1 MALTIPVWQE
11 WRYRGSKALSPVQ
24 TASAPRKEARLDD
37 WVAKA
42 ACRREAPMT
51 ASALGPA
58 AKPGD
63 HDCVND
69 PAEPHPDF

>member
-1 MALTIPVWQE
+1 MAST
-11 WRYRGSKALSPVQ
+11 
-24 TASAPRKEARLDD
+24 PRKEARLDD